1 MPDAASPD
9 EIDHIVKDLER
20 DLVTFRRALH
30 RHPEVSRRETRTTAR
45 LIEKLTALGLHPRT
59 LSCGTGLI
67 CDVGDDG
74 SDAPRLGLRGDI
86 DALPLDDRKDVSY
99 RSEVAGACH
108 ACGHD
113 VHTTIL
119 LGTASVLAELA
130 GRGFSVPP
138 VRLIFQPAEEVVPGG
153 AEDVIADGE
162 LDGLRR
168 VFAFHCDPRLEA
180 GTVGLRPGPIT
191 AGADRVRVTL
201 NGPGGHTA
209 RPHLTNDLVFAAGSV
224 IAVLPGLLSRRY
236 DPRAGLSLVWGQ
248 VHGGTAPN
256 TIPQSL
262 FVEGTLRC
270 LDADVWRTATD
281 EFEEVVRSFLV
292 PFGVDADI
300 EVVKSVPPCV
310 NDPLATEEFRDLA
323 RVCLGDAGV
332 VTMDQS
338 LGGEDF
344 AWMVERVPG
353 SLIRLG
359 VRSPGDHHAPD
370 LHHGSFD
377 ADESAI
383 SVGVR
388 LFARLAAQA
397 L

>member
-1 MPDAASPD
+1 MPDVAPVDAI
-9 EIDHIVKDLER
+9 EHLVKDLEPE
-20 DLVTFRRALH
+20 LVTFRRSLH
-30 RHPEVSRRETRTTAR
+30 RHPEVSRRETRTTA
-45 LIEKLTALGLHPRT
+45 LLVEKLTALGLHPRT
-59 LSCGTGLI
+59 LSCGTGVV
-67 CDVGDDG
+67 CDVGGDG
-74 SDAPRLGLRGDI
+74 SDVPALGLRGDI
-86 DALPLDDRKDVSY
+86 DALPLDDRKDVPY

-113 VHTTIL
+113 VHTTVL
-119 LGTASVLAELA
+119 LGTATVLVELQR
-130 GRGFSVPP
+130 RGVRVPP

-153 AEDVIADGE
+153 AEDVIADGA

-168 VFAFHCDPRLEA
+168 MFAFHCDPKLEA

-201 NGPGGHTA
+201 SGPGGHTA
-209 RPHLTNDLVFAAGSV
+209 RPHLSSDLVFAAGSV

-281 EFEEVVRSFLV
+281 EFEEAVRSFLV

-310 NDPLATEEFRDLA
+310 NDPVATEEFRHLA
-323 RVCLGDAGV
+323 RACLGDGAV
-332 VTMDQS
+332 VTVDQS

-359 VRSPGDHHAPD
+359 VRPPGVPHAPD

-383 SVGVR
+383 PIGVR
-388 LFARLAAQA
+388 LFARLAVQA